1 MLRNEL
7 FKNLAKVN
15 KDDRILLLTHDDADG
30 AGAEIVLRCMFPEK
44 NIEAVHLNNGDMSR
58 HLKETLTD
66 VTIAERFSKVIACDI
81 SCNGADAEYINSLP
95 DINSRFVLLDH
106 HLTSQYVN
114 KYSWGISFS
123 DMIEDSFLTGYYS
136 KSENGHSSGTSL
148 LLDYMYYCGIDFLPD
163 ASRVAAENICLWISA
178 YDTWDWITCFEGND
192 KFKDENLLFAAYGNN
207 LYVRRKLSKIG
218 LLPIYYGSDRIMLK
232 AEKEKN
238 ISKVL
243 KTRSNLEQ
251 WIPYWK
257 MDVSKYMTLLIS
269 TIPNMY
275 LMFWIICATRIRS
288 WICSL
293 LITETGSLSAVTK
306 KMSMWQKLSNRSEAA
321 DIGEPADSNSRRE
334 IFIICLR
341 KQQEQRCDYKIEV
354 QNSNLGGF
362 YMIICKYLS
371 VIGILV
377 NTASLMIFRN
387 TISYEKISLGSP
399 IQKSNYLTIIQHNP
413 IFGMI
418 YVVCVTVL
426 VLCELYQLFT
436 SNKNNRQGE
445 KDDKN

>member
-136 KSENGHSSGTSL
+136 KSENGHSSGTTL

-232 AEKEKN
+232 AEKEKRKEH
-238 ISKVL
+238 IESIKDQIKFGTMDTVL
-243 KTRSNLEQ
+243 ENGRIK
-251 WIPYWK
+251 IY
-257 MDVSKYMTLLIS
+257 DIAYIDDSKYVFDVLDYMRDTYPQLDLFIVNYGNGVS
-269 TIPNMY
+269 
-275 LMFWIICATRIRS
+275 IRS
-288 WICSL
+288 DKEDVNVAEIVKPFGGGGHRGAGGFKFEKRDIYNL
-293 LITETGSLSAVTK
+293 FEKTTGTTLRL
-306 KMSMWQKLSNRSEAA
+306 QNRS
-321 DIGEPADSNSRRE
+321 S
-334 IFIICLR
+334 
-341 KQQEQRCDYKIEV
+341 KQ
-354 QNSNLGGF
+354 
-362 YMIICKYLS
+362 
-371 VIGILV
+371 
-377 NTASLMIFRN
+377 
-387 TISYEKISLGSP
+387 
-399 IQKSNYLTIIQHNP
+399 
-413 IFGMI
+413 
-418 YVVCVTVL
+418 
-426 VLCELYQLFT
+426 
-436 SNKNNRQGE
+436 
-445 KDDKN
+445 